1 MLMHPIKNFTSNIL
15 IIINL
20 YCPIV
25 LRLAGT
31 TPVRLASVSVSGV
44 STDWEAM
51 AEAQN
56 LTDGS
61 AR

>member
-51 AEAQN
+51 AEAQ
-56 LTDGS
+56 T
-61 AR
+61 